1 MLHNANI
8 YSNSKGDNALF
19 IHAKSSLQMLNTFG
33 KTKNKNVIFWGRMLV
48 RSPILTIAFRPH
60 VDIRSCTVEH
70 IKMLHLYPIF
80 HHMCCKVSGF
90 MVDLEAEW

>member
-1 MLHNANI
+1 MTTLDDENEINSCSNI
-8 YSNSKGDNALF
+8 VCY
-19 IHAKSSLQMLNTFG
+19 IQEY
-33 KTKNKNVIFWGRMLV
+33 FWGRMLV

-60 VDIRSCTVEH
+60 VDICSCTVEH

>member
-1 MLHNANI
+1 MNGACNGTFFSDPAPWGPGEE
-8 YSNSKGDNALF
+8 SNDQ
-19 IHAKSSLQMLNTFG
+19 ISLNSYYKVNF
-33 KTKNKNVIFWGRMLV
+33 KDFWGRMLV

-90 MVDLEAEW
+90 MVDLEAER

>member
-1 MLHNANI
+1 MRSEYITMKHRRNI
-8 YSNSKGDNALF
+8 PFLGTD
-19 IHAKSSLQMLNTFG
+19 
-33 KTKNKNVIFWGRMLV
+33 V
-48 RSPILTIAFRPH
+48 SPFPNLTIAFRPH

>member
-1 MLHNANI
+1 MYLI
-8 YSNSKGDNALF
+8 VYY
-19 IHAKSSLQMLNTFG
+19 
-33 KTKNKNVIFWGRMLV
+33 WGRMLV

-70 IKMLHLYPIF
+70 IKMFHLYPIF

>member
-1 MLHNANI
+1 MCHLAYQKSNKANL
-8 YSNSKGDNALF
+8 SN
-19 IHAKSSLQMLNTFG
+19 
-33 KTKNKNVIFWGRMLV
+33 FWGRMLV
-48 RSPILTIAFRPH
+48 RSPILTIALRPH